1 MSIRAIAIFLTVCGV
16 AGAQVPNPTQTT
28 SVQPSTEPMPIFRVT
43 VVSRTVKAV
52 NYHHRTGSTPVDLR
66 GTALMPEAKG
76 NAKVDSRTGSTKIET
91 RFDHMRS
98 PESFGPEYLTYVLWA
113 ITPEGRANNLGEV
126 FLDGDNS
133 HLLSTTEL
141 QAFGLIVTAEPYFAV
156 TQPSDVV
163 VMENFIRNDTTGT
176 IQEIDAKYE
185 LLQRGQYTSFV
196 SPGIIER
203 RNTGVPLQ
211 LQEAR
216 NAIGMARAAG
226 ADRYAADTFQKALI
240 DLTNA
245 ESYYRSKGNKKSL
258 DTNAREATQMAED
271 ARIITLKKLA
281 EEQLA
286 NERAAAADR
295 EARARA
301 DADAAARRAED
312 ETRLRA
318 QSEAEAQRLEQQR
331 QAAEQAKREAEEAS
345 RRASQEKAEADAA
358 RAAALQQQQQAQSD
372 AERARAAA
380 QVADQ
385 ARQQA
390 ETDREQMRQ
399 RLLQQLNLILETRD
413 TARGLIVNM
422 SDVLFDFNKASLKPG
437 AREKLAKV
445 AGIVLAYPGLN
456 LALEG
461 HTDSIGG
468 DEYNMVLS
476 EKRADA
482 VREYLVAQGVSSN
495 SVTAKGL
502 GKSDPVATNAT
513 AEGRQR
519 NRRVE
524 MVVSGEII
532 GNQIGPA
539 RTVPLSPNT
548 R

>member
-1 MSIRAIAIFLTVCGV
+1 MSIRAIVIFITVCGA
-16 AGAQVPNPTQTT
+16 AGAQVPNPTQTS

-52 NYHHRTGSTPVDLR
+52 NYHHRTGSTQVDLR

-76 NAKVDSRTGSTKIET
+76 QARVDSRTGSTKIET
-91 RFDHMRS
+91 HFDHMRS
-98 PESFGPEYLTYVLWA
+98 PESFGPEYLTLVLWA

-203 RNTGVPLQ
+203 RNNGVPLQ

-216 NAIGMARAAG
+216 NAVGMARAAG

-312 ETRLRA
+312 EARLRA

-358 RAAALQQQQQAQSD
+358 RAAALQQQQQAQSEAD
-372 AERARAAA
+372 RARAAA
-380 QVADQ
+380 QIADQ

-390 ETDREQMRQ
+390 EADREQMRQ
-399 RLLQQLNLILETRD
+399 RLLQQLSLILETRD

-461 HTDSIGG
+461 HTDSVGG
-468 DEYNMVLS
+468 DDYNMVLS

-539 RTVPLSPNT
+539 RSVPLSPST

>member
-1 MSIRAIAIFLTVCGV
+1 
-16 AGAQVPNPTQTT
+16 
-28 SVQPSTEPMPIFRVT
+28 
-43 VVSRTVKAV
+43 
-52 NYHHRTGSTPVDLR
+52 
-66 GTALMPEAKG
+66 
-76 NAKVDSRTGSTKIET
+76 
-91 RFDHMRS
+91 
-98 PESFGPEYLTYVLWA
+98 
-113 ITPEGRANNLGEV
+113 
-126 FLDGDNS
+126 
-133 HLLSTTEL
+133 
-141 QAFGLIVTAEPYFAV
+141 
-156 TQPSDVV
+156 
-163 VMENFIRNDTTGT
+163 MENFIRNDTTGT

-226 ADRYAADTFQKALI
+226 ADRYAADTFQKALS

-422 SDVLFDFNKASLKPG
+422 LFDFNKASLKPG